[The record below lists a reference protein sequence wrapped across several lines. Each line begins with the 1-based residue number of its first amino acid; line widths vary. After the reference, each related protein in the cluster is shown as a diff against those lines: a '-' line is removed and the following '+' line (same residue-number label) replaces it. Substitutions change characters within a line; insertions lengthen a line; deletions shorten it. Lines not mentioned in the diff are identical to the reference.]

1 MKKFTN
7 QQKSWHHH
15 TNPDQYTN
23 NLQSKNWNIHRESA
37 KSKSCHL
44 KIRLDLP
51 PEMAKCTATS
61 VKMNNNV
68 PHNCERKPCHLGTA

>member
-7 QQKSWHHH
+7 QQKSWHHD

-23 NLQSKNWNIHRESA
+23 NLQSKYWNIHRKSA
-37 KSKSCHL
+37 KSQSCHL

-51 PEMAKCTATS
+51 PEMAKCNSRS
-61 VKMNNNV
+61 VNMNNNALY
-68 PHNCERKPCHLGTA
+68 NCERKPCHLGTV